1 MKISYK
7 VEFLPEDLQ
16 VRGNAISSGDEETDK
31 RVEDEIIRRLDR
43 DDISAWFCAKVT
55 CTVVEGDY
63 TFNGVDFLGACSYN
77 SEQEFLESDVVE
89 DMKKE
94 AYSGAVHSIRE
105 AVARGQ
111 VAQEL
116 QIKMAQDHLKE
127 LQEKP

>member
-55 CTVVEGDY
+55 CAVVEGDHIF
-63 TFNGVDFLGACSYN
+63 TGVDYLGANSYN
-77 SEQEFLESDVVE
+77 SEQEFLESDVME
-89 DMKKE
+89 DMKIE
-94 AYSGAVHSIRE
+94 AYSEALYAVNDAIE
-105 AVARGQ
+105 RGK
-111 VAQEL
+111 VAQSL
-116 QIKMAQDHLKE
+116 LKE
-127 LQEKP
+127 LKERT